1 MASCQP
7 HSFLDSEYL
16 GCEGDGGYTGNV
28 IYTSTFSKTLAPGLR
43 LGWIVAPR
51 EVVFKLVQM
60 KQGTD
65 LHTSTFDQMVA
76 YEVARDGFLDKHIR
90 LIRETYGHRRD
101 VMLNAMEEFFPP
113 EVRWTRPAGGL
124 FLWVTTPESLN
135 TVDLLKDAIAQK
147 VAFVPGYSFHPNGGG
162 HNTMRLNFS
171 NAKDDM
177 IVEGIRRMSVAI
189 KQRLARQTPVFS
201 VN

>member
-1 MASCQP
+1 
-7 HSFLDSEYL
+7 
-16 GCEGDGGYTGNV
+16 
-28 IYTSTFSKTLAPGLR
+28 
-43 LGWIVAPR
+43 
-51 EVVFKLVQM
+51 M

-65 LHTSTFDQMVA
+65 LHTSSFDQMVA

-101 VMLNAMEEFFPP
+101 VMIDAMEQYFPS

-171 NAKDDM
+171 NANDEM
-177 IVEGIRRMSVAI
+177 IVEGIRRMSVAL
-189 KQRLARQTPVFS
+189 KQRLAHHSPVFS
-201 VN
+201 AN